1 MYLKITDTQG
11 KKFPYSMGDLHS
23 DNPGTSF
30 PETPSAETLAAFGV
44 YKVTEVVAPVVD
56 SKTHRHVQDVQNING
71 TWTQVWT
78 VQQLPQDRAAA
89 NVRAHRD
96 GLLADCDWTQV
107 ADAPVDKAVWA
118 TYRQALRDIS
128 KQPGFPWS
136 VVWPESP

>member
-1 MYLKITDTQG
+1 MYVKINETQVE
-11 KKFPYSMGDLHS
+11 KFPYSMGDLYR
-23 DNPGTSF
+23 DNPDTSF

-56 SKTHRHVQDVQNING
+56 SKTHRQVQDVQNING

-89 NVRAHRD
+89 NVRAHRAS
-96 GLLADCDWTQV
+96 LLSGCDWTQV

-118 TYRQALRDIS
+118 AYRQALRDIS

-136 VVWPESP
+136 VTWPVAP